1 MTKPLKEIINGS
13 ATLIKVAE
21 KPLGIGLLFG
31 VSAGVVNTMALG
43 IPLWLSISGGAI
55 IGVTVCLIAA
65 PGMKSELKARR
76 DAEARHRA
84 MLRSKARTASA
95 FTAFE

>member
-1 MTKPLKEIINGS
+1 MSKPLKEIINGS
-13 ATLIKVAE
+13 ATLLKVAE

-55 IGVTVCLIAA
+55 IGVSVCLIAA
-65 PGMKSELKARR
+65 PGMKSELKSRR